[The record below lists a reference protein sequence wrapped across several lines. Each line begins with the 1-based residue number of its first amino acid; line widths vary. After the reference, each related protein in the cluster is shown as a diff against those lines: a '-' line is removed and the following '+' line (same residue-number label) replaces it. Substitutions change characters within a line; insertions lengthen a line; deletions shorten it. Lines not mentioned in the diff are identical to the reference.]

1 LKKQAVNPDR
11 KDEPTKV
18 SSQQNVQRNSSVASQ
33 RVSAVRISKGATEN
47 KKDKKKCC

>member
-1 LKKQAVNPDR
+1 VNPDR

-18 SSQQNVQRNSSVASQ
+18 SSQQQNVQRNSSVASQ
-33 RVSAVRISKGATEN
+33 RVSAVRISKGATDN